1 MQNDLKIFMY
11 HSNEVRTIEIDGE
24 VWFVGKDVADILGYK
39 DTRSAIQ
46 DHVDDEDKM
55 SLSNLAERQNTTPS
69 NGGYSNMIIINESGV
84 YSLIFSSKL
93 PTAKEFKHW
102 VTSEVL
108 PAIRKNGT
116 YSINKIQ
123 PVEPEIVAPKKSGYM
138 TRATVKAIENII
150 DRAFKC
156 EFPEDFEAVIA
167 LDNVFRANH
176 GYSVL
181 EQAGLKVVSEYEYV
195 DKYIYSGTRE
205 YEIYQTNFLQG
216 YIKTY
221 KWKKSLLPDNF

>member
-1 MQNDLKIFMY
+1 MNNDLKIFMY
-11 HSNEVRTIEIDGE
+11 HNNEVRTIEIDGD
-24 VWFVGKDVADILGYK
+24 VWFVGKDVADILGYVNSRDALAK
-39 DTRSAIQ
+39 
-46 DHVDDEDKM
+46 HVDDEDKRG
-55 SLSNLAERQNTTPS
+55 SQIATPS

-108 PAIRKNGT
+108 PAIRRTGS
-116 YSINKIQ
+116 YSIQKAQ
-123 PVEPEIVAPKKSGYM
+123 PVEPEIVAPKKSGYL
-138 TRATVKAIENII
+138 TRATVKAIESII

-156 EFPEDFEAVIA
+156 QETEDFETVIA
-167 LDNVFRANH
+167 LDNVFRANY

-181 EQAGLKVVSEYEYV
+181 EQAGLEVVSEYEYV
-195 DKYIYSGTRE
+195 DKYFYSGSRE
-205 YEIYQTNFLQG
+205 YQIYQTNFFKG

-221 KWKKSLLPDNF
+221 KWKKSLLPNDF

>member
-1 MQNDLKIFMY
+1 MNNDLKIFMY

-24 VWFVGKDVADILGYK
+24 VWFVGKDIADILGYQRTA
-39 DTRSAIQ
+39 DAISA
-46 DHVDDEDKM
+46 HVDEDDK
-55 SLSNLAERQNTTPS
+55 LTRQFTDS
-69 NGGYSNMIIINESGV
+69 GQRRDMIVINESGV

-138 TRATVKAIENII
+138 TRATVKAIESII

-156 EFPEDFEAVIA
+156 KFPEDFEAVIA

-181 EQAGLKVVSEYEYV
+181 EQAGLEIVSEYEYV
-195 DKYIYSGTRE
+195 DKYIYSGSRE

-216 YIKTY
+216 YIQTY

>member
-1 MQNDLKIFMY
+1 MNNDLKIFMY

-24 VWFVGKDVADILGYK
+24 AWFVGKDIADILGYQRTA
-39 DTRSAIQ
+39 DAISA
-46 DHVDDEDKM
+46 HVDEDDK
-55 SLSNLAERQNTTPS
+55 LTRQFTDS
-69 NGGYSNMIIINESGV
+69 GQRRDMIVINESGV

-156 EFPEDFEAVIA
+156 KFPEDFEAVIA

-181 EQAGLKVVSEYEYV
+181 EQAGLEIVSEYEYV
-195 DKYIYSGTRE
+195 DKYIYSGSRE